1 MILFQMA
8 STKATTITFA
18 ADSYARL
25 FLSRLFFSRE
35 KRMRT
40 LKINNRHLLCVK
52 IGRKGMGGR
61 GERDL
66 EPLFYLR

>member
-1 MILFQMA
+1 
-8 STKATTITFA
+8 
-18 ADSYARL
+18 
-25 FLSRLFFSRE
+25 
-35 KRMRT
+35 MRT

-66 EPLFYLR
+66 EPLFLSSVVEIEKAVTTAAEVDN